1 MLAHGVAGGLVDV
14 HILIGKSTCLEA
26 MYMFCKAV
34 VAVLDEHYLR
44 GTNADDIADDIAR
57 FMAIGNSRRF
67 LGLLGSIS
75 CMH

>member
-44 GTNADDIADDIAR
+44 GTNADDITR